1 MLATLLLV
9 VKLGTAT
16 LSSGA
21 GEVPVIVGKPSTPT
35 PAGTY
40 ELRRGYATKLK
51 MRVLIFK
58 QDGTGT
64 YAIHPNL
71 PSRKQRLR
79 TGTPVERALSAG
91 CIGVDGP
98 QFELLWATQDAL
110 TLEVVP

>member
-9 VKLGTAT
+9 VKLGAAT

-21 GEVPVIVGKPSTPT
+21 GEVPVIVGKSATPT
-35 PAGTY
+35 PIGTY
-40 ELRRGYATKLK
+40 ELKRAYSTKLK
-51 MRVLIFK
+51 MKVFIFK
-58 QDGTGT
+58 QDGTGI

-79 TGTPVERALSAG
+79 SGTPDERALSAG
-91 CIGVDGP
+91 CIGIDRKH
-98 QFELLWATQDAL
+98 FDILWIVENPL